1 MFARRPI
8 LASVAMAGLLA
19 LAPGLARA
27 ATELPFTQQA
37 FADAQKAGKPILVH
51 VWASWCPTCKAQ
63 APTLSQIEADP
74 ANKDLLVYVVNFDT
88 QKDVV
93 KNFGVRMQSTLI
105 VFHGAT
111 EEGRSTGDTNPASI
125 KALVA
130 KANS

>member
-1 MFARRPI
+1 MFVRRHI
-8 LASVAMAGLLA
+8 LASALFVGLLA
-19 LAPGLARA
+19 IAPGLARA

-63 APTLSQIEADP
+63 APTLSEIKADP
-74 ANKDLLVYVVNFDT
+74 ANKDLMVYVVNFDT

-93 KNFGVRMQSTLI
+93 KDFGVRMQSTLI
-105 VFHGAT
+105 VFHGAK
-111 EEGRSTGDTNPASI
+111 EEGRSTGDTNPATI

-130 KANS
+130 KSAL